1 MNMTQIIIDE
11 TIKILKNKGYSDI
24 ELSLTSTFL
33 GDLPMDSLDLATLIV
48 SLEIITGLDPFKAG
62 FKTFHNVE
70 LLISLYEN
78 VA

>member
-1 MNMTQIIIDE
+1 MNITQIIIDE
-11 TIKILKNKGYSDI
+11 TIKILKNKGHSDI

-48 SLEIITGLDPFKAG
+48 SLEIITGLDPFKAW
-62 FKTFHNVE
+62 FKTFHNIEQLV
-70 LLISLYEN
+70 SLYEN